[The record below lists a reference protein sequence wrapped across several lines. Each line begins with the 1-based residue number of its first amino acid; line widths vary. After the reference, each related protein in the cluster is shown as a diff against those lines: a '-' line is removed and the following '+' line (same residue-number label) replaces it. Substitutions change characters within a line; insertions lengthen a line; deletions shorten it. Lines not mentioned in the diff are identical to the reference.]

1 MRISDWSSDVCSS
14 DLQDL
19 GVVLFERTHRG
30 VELTAAGT
38 TFVENARLLLHVSE
52 ISRVRSRAASRGEI
66 GELRVAYFG
75 TVVLHTL
82 PLLLRQL
89 LSVAP
94 SANVSLTQ
102 MNKNRQLE
110 RSEERRVGKACDMT
124 FRHRWSPYTTKT
136 TPNNT

>member
-14 DLQDL
+14 DLFLED
-19 GVVLFERTHRG
+19 
-30 VELTAAGT
+30 
-38 TFVENARLLLHVSE
+38 ARRLLHVSE

-94 SANVSLTQ
+94 SATVSLTQ
-102 MNKNRQLE
+102 MSKNRQIEALDAGTIDNG
-110 RSEERRVGKACDMT
+110 RTEERRVGKECVST
-124 FRHRWSPYTTKT
+124 CRSRGSPDH
-136 TPNNT
+136 

>member
-14 DLQDL
+14 DLFLED
-19 GVVLFERTHRG
+19 
-30 VELTAAGT
+30 
-38 TFVENARLLLHVSE
+38 ARRLLHVSE

-82 PLLLRQL
+82 PLRLRQL

-94 SANVSLTQ
+94 SATVSLTQ
-102 MNKNRQLE
+102 MSKNRQIEALDAGTIDIGFGRFYPHQEGVVVRNVTNE
-110 RSEERRVGKACDMT
+110 RLFLGAQNSRARSFGEQVHCSA
-124 FRHRWSPYTTKT
+124 
-136 TPNNT
+136 

>member
-38 TFVENARLLLHVSE
+38 TFLEDARRLLHVSE

-94 SANVSLTQ
+94 SATVSLTQ
-102 MNKNRQLE
+102 TIGRGSFRE
-110 RSEERRVGKACDMT
+110 RVWQDV
-124 FRHRWSPYTTKT
+124 
-136 TPNNT
+136 